1 MPGIHE
7 LKNVGRAGYQE
18 LLIENYVED
27 IMKVMFGAYDGF
39 SALDILKDRAVDIVI
54 IDIMMPNMDG
64 YQLIK
69 K

>member
-1 MPGIHE
+1 MKKILIADDEQEIIE
-7 LKNVGRAGYQE
+7 LMTLYLER
-18 LLIENYVED
+18 ENYEV
-27 IMKVMFGAYDGF
+27 FGAYDGF
-39 SALDILKDRAVDIVI
+39 SALDILKEGAIDIAI